1 MSEQVP
7 LMTPEQVGEM
17 FQVTGKKVLQWYH
30 DGVIPAEVAVGK
42 VYRFDGAAVAVALKA
57 AEGRGRVMK
66 TREMVPVI

>member
-1 MSEQVP
+1 MSDKAP
-7 LMTPEQVGEM
+7 LMTPEQVGEQ

-42 VYRFDGAAVAVALKA
+42 VYRFDGAAVALALKE

-66 TREMVPVI
+66 TRAMVPVI